1 MENFLD
7 SLRKNWIFITL
18 IASIIIWSAN
28 LTTRIE
34 TAEAEILELKSVN
47 KEYLNTLQQI
57 QVDIAIIRTKLDR
70 IDR

>member
-1 MENFLD
+1 M
-7 SLRKNWIFITL
+7 
-18 IASIIIWSAN
+18 
-28 LTTRIE
+28 TTRIE